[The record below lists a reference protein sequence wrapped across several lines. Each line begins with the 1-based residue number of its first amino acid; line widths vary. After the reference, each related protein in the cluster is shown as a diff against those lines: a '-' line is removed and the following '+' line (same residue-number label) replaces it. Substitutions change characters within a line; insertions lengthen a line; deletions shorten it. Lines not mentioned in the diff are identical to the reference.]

1 MLGLFYINMHDLYNS
16 LKELTRREL
25 LGVWIDAQ
33 EKGNKRLE
41 DLVMKVMSDT
51 QSSAIIKKR
60 GE

>member
-1 MLGLFYINMHDLYNS
+1 MKYNS

-25 LGVWIDAQ
+25 LAVWIDAQ

-51 QSSAIIKKR
+51 QIIGHIKKR

>member
-1 MLGLFYINMHDLYNS
+1 MKYSS

>member
-1 MLGLFYINMHDLYNS
+1 MHDLYNS

-25 LGVWIDAQ
+25 LGVWINAQ